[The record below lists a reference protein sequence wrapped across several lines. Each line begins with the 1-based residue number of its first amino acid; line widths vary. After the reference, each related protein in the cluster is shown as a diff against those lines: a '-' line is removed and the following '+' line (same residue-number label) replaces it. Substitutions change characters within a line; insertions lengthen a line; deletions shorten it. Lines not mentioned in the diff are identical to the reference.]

1 MALPKQ
7 FQVEQGSSQGR
18 YTLQKIVADKKTKVR
33 VLSDFI
39 TGKSIW
45 VRNTDPNAKSDRKPF
60 RLAQGESAPVSI
72 MDQVA
77 INKFTGKPESWK
89 QFIAAVVW
97 NYADE
102 QVEIFETDK
111 SPLIERISEL
121 EDDEDWGDSKSYDLG
136 ITKTGTGKET
146 RWSITPSNKASFKCP
161 VEWKQVNLNAL
172 LSGENPFDEAQVAIQ
187 NKTDKQVAGQ
197 IYSEEAEIVA
207 DDVPF

>member
-7 FQVEQGSSQGR
+7 FEVEKSTGG
-18 YTLQKIVADKKTKVR
+18 YTLKNIVADKKTKIR

-39 TGKSIW
+39 AGKSSWIM
-45 VRNTDPNAKSDRKPF
+45 NGEKRKPF
-60 RLAQGESAPVSI
+60 RLEPSASAPVSV

-97 NYADE
+97 NYTTE
-102 QVEIFETDK
+102 QVEILETDK
-111 SPLIERISEL
+111 KPIIEQISNL
-121 EDDEDWGDSKSYDLG
+121 ENDDDWGDSKSYDLG
-136 ITKTGTGKET
+136 ITKTGMGTET
-146 RWSITPSNKASFKCP
+146 EWHITPSNKASFKCP

-187 NKTDKQVAGQ
+187 NKTDKQVAEN